1 MIVVAGA
8 SGFIGRALC
17 EAIVR
22 RGGRVVR
29 IGRGAEAEI
38 AWPVRGMEFDDGAM
52 RTLARAAAVV
62 ALSGEPIAT
71 RWDAARKQEIHWSR
85 AGLTGV
91 LARAIGR
98 AGGAPPAV
106 ISASAVGFYGDRG
119 DEWLDESSMPGSD
132 FLASVVRDW
141 EAAAGPAAEAGAR
154 VVHARMG
161 AVLGAGGGMLARVVR
176 PFRLGGGATLGRG
189 RQWMSWI
196 SLGDAVEALL
206 RAIDDDALHGPV
218 NVVSPEPARNATFT
232 AALARAVRR
241 PALLFAPAPVLR
253 LAFGE
258 MADALL
264 LASQRVRPGALQAAG
279 FAFGHATLDAALAAA
294 LTP

>member
-1 MIVVAGA
+1 M
-8 SGFIGRALC
+8 
-17 EAIVR
+17 
-22 RGGRVVR
+22 VR
-29 IGRGAEAEI
+29 IGRGAQAEI

-52 RTLARAAAVV
+52 RTLAKATAVV

-71 RWDAARKQEIHWSR
+71 RWDPARKQAIHWSR

-91 LARAIGR
+91 LARTIAR
-98 AGGAPPAV
+98 AGGASPAF

-119 DEWLDESSMPGSD
+119 DEWLDESSMPGGD

-141 EAAAGPAAEAGAR
+141 EAAAGPAVEAGAR

-161 AVLGAGGGMLARVVR
+161 AVLGAGGGMLARLVR
-176 PFRLGGGATLGRG
+176 PFRLGGGARLGWG
-189 RQWMSWI
+189 RQWISWI

-206 RAIDDDALHGPV
+206 RAIDDDALYGPV

-241 PALLFAPAPVLR
+241 PALLIAPAPFLR

-279 FAFGHATLDAALAAA
+279 FAFQHATLDAALAAA